1 MKRFFRGGLI
11 SLFILLFLFGSIT
24 IQTVIQTQTNGGLI
38 NYVGI
43 VRGASQRLIK
53 LELSG
58 QPDDDMI
65 AYLDSI
71 LLELQGGEA
80 TYGLPSPDDP
90 RPIRGFGKAGADVS
104 QVRTKISAYRSGS
117 LTVPDCFP
125 SAGLF

>member
-24 IQTVIQTQTNGGLI
+24 IQTVLQTQTNGRLI

-58 QPDDDMI
+58 QPGDDMI

-71 LLELQGGEA
+71 LL
-80 TYGLPSPDDP
+80 
-90 RPIRGFGKAGADVS
+90 
-104 QVRTKISAYRSGS
+104 
-117 LTVPDCFP
+117 
-125 SAGLF
+125 

>member
-24 IQTVIQTQTNGGLI
+24 IQTVIQTQTNGRLI

-58 QPDDDMI
+58 QPGDDMI

-71 LLELQGGEA
+71 LLELQGIAGEHR
-80 TYGLPSPDDP
+80 TSILPDG
-90 RPIRGFGKAGADVS
+90 RGNLLSAVGNAYKAGKHFADN
-104 QVRTKISAYRSGS
+104 GS
-117 LTVPDCFP
+117 
-125 SAGLF
+125 